1 MINDLINN
9 ENIKTIYIIS
19 TNYTLLFSQKLRDYL
34 KTFKIRCVIY
44 TNIYDSLIIKAQ
56 KDKNLYLLFVGTIT
70 LLNENINYLPPNKY
84 IIYQI
89 EQLNQN
95 KFYYNKLN
103 QNIINLML
111 TSYAIYDYS
120 IVNLD
125 YYPDFLKSSIQVFIP
140 YIPFFKNNLEN
151 LENFESGLRED
162 NKKNILFI
170 GTLNTRRTN
179 ILNNLK
185 NHIVSQN
192 LHYNLII
199 FQKLFNN
206 ELKELLKTCDF
217 VLNLHYYDNAIL
229 EVFRFEDVIPY
240 NVKIL
245 SEEPGNKTEDYLI
258 NIYQKNNFV
267 DFFPVIEENND
278 FNNIQY
284 LYDLLI

>member
-9 ENIKTIYIIS
+9 EKIKTIYIIS
-19 TNYTLLFSQKLRDYL
+19 TNYTLLFAQKLREYL
-34 KTFKIRCVIY
+34 KTFEIRCVIY
-44 TNIYDSLIIKAQ
+44 TNIYDSLIVKAE

-70 LLNENINYLPPNKY
+70 LLNENITYLPSNKY

-95 KFYYNKLN
+95 KYYYNKLN
-103 QNIINLML
+103 QNMINLML

-125 YYPDFLKSSIQVFIP
+125 YYPEFMRTIVKIYIP
-140 YIPFFKNNLEN
+140 YIPFFKNNLET
-151 LENFESGLRED
+151 LETTPREY
-162 NKKNILFI
+162 NRKNILFI

-192 LHYNLII
+192 LHYNLLI

-206 ELKELLKTCDF
+206 ELKELLKTCSY

-284 LYDLLI
+284 LYNLLI

>member
-1 MINDLINN
+1 MINDIINN
-9 ENIKTIYIIS
+9 ENIKIIYIIS
-19 TNYTLLFSQKLRDYL
+19 SNYTLLYSQKLKEYL
-34 KTFKIRCVIY
+34 KTYNIRCVIY
-44 TNIYDSLIIKAQ
+44 TNIYDSLIIKA
-56 KDKNLYLLFVGTIT
+56 KTNKNLYLLFIGTII
-70 LLNENINYLPPNKY
+70 LLNEKINYLPPNKY

-95 KFYYNKLN
+95 KHYYNKLN
-103 QNIINLML
+103 KEILHLML

-120 IVNLD
+120 IINLD
-125 YYPDFLKSSIQVFIP
+125 YYPAFMRSIVKVYIP
-140 YIPFFKNNLEN
+140 YVPYDFEILKN
-151 LENFESGLRED
+151 SLRE
-162 NKKNILFI
+162 NNTNNTNNTKNILFI
-170 GTLNTRRTN
+170 GTLNERRTK

-185 NHIVSQN
+185 NHIISQN
-192 LHYNLII
+192 LDYNLLI

-206 ELKELLKTCDF
+206 ELKEVLKSCLY